1 MQLMS
6 SKIEPT
12 SLDPYQLRVVSRIE
26 ECLDHGSQ
34 TLQAVFRACQGAY
47 PTFVLDCIREL
58 SDDIQ
63 WVNLVGIDLKN
74 ITSSDRQVS
83 VLDSIEGN
91 PILCSWYFTA
101 ATCHRI
107 GQLRDW
113 SPFRLAFLG
122 TPRLYDWFRS
132 HNLGKERLLLDL
144 DQVVLEKLD
153 PLSGLKSEVVHY
165 DVATKLPKEYH
176 DRFDY
181 VFFDPPWYP
190 KDYLLWLSRA
200 SLLAPGGYVVF
211 SLFPELTRPEARHE
225 RQLILEFVRSH
236 TKDLTLISSF
246 LEYEVPSYE
255 LAQLMAAGMPSI
267 QSWRVADL
275 ILTALPTTPIDV
287 NSGSSVSS
295 SEWIEIDI
303 EAVRLFVKPTA
314 GTVAESSL
322 LNPLSDGSIIL
333 PSPSRREPRRSE
345 ANVLSSRGHGLV
357 TPSPQKLI
365 AMLES
370 FQRSCQDGLRII
382 DVIQESSTDN
392 DTKKLL
398 ARILTEV

>member
-1 MQLMS
+1 MHLMS
-6 SKIEPT
+6 SKFEPT
-12 SLDPYQLRVVSRIE
+12 SLNPYQLRVVIRIE

-34 TLQAVFRACQGAY
+34 TLQAIFRACQGAY
-47 PTFVLDCIREL
+47 PTVVLDCIREL
-58 SDDIQ
+58 SDDTQ
-63 WVNLVGIDLKN
+63 WVNLVGLDLKN
-74 ITSSDRQVS
+74 ITSRDRNVS

-91 PILCSWYFTA
+91 PILCSWYFTE

-132 HNLGKERLLLDL
+132 NNLGKERLLLDL

-153 PLSGLKSEVVHY
+153 RLSGKGEVVHY
-165 DVATKLPKEYH
+165 DVAKKLPKEYH
-176 DRFDY
+176 GKFDY

-211 SLFPELTRPEARHE
+211 SLFPELTRPDARHE

-255 LAQLMAAGMPSI
+255 LAQLMAAGLPSI

-275 ILTALPTTPIDV
+275 ILTALSTIPIDV
-287 NSGSSVSS
+287 NGGSSVSP
-295 SEWIEIDI
+295 SEWTEIDI
-303 EAVRLFVKPTA
+303 DAVRLFVGSIA
-314 GTVAESSL
+314 GTVAQSSL

-365 AMLES
+365 ALLES
-370 FQRSCQDGLRII
+370 FQRPCLDGLRITDI
-382 DVIQESSTDN
+382 IQESSTDN

-398 ARILTEV
+398 AKILTEV